1 VLAIDD
7 GFRSVEHVRWAYAF
21 VKADIQAKVNLAA
34 GNMAADDRRHDEA
47 LHRKILNILD
57 HDGMGESIGVIANR
71 CRPAKK
77 EDVLTSLEILIEKG
91 FVKNEQIT
99 ASNNKVTE
107 KYFLV

>member
-1 VLAIDD
+1 
-7 GFRSVEHVRWAYAF
+7 
-21 VKADIQAKVNLAA
+21 
-34 GNMAADDRRHDEA
+34 

-57 HDGMGESIGVIANR
+57 HDGLGESIGVIANR

-77 EDVLTSLEILIEKG
+77 QDVLTSLEILIEKG
-91 FVKNEQIT
+91 FVKKDHIT